1 MGPLGPSIR
10 KSNNLKVAVKGKS
23 NTGQNSVVHDDG
35 QKSEAGYSAV
45 SQPSVST
52 NRIKKKNDLLLNDEK
67 KQMLQT
73 LKKIRDFKAGQDGDD
88 DNCFC
93 HDDKEEGEADDAKD
107 IDGLTT
113 RDGETE
119 DYVQMSLSEF

>member
-1 MGPLGPSIR
+1 M
-10 KSNNLKVAVKGKS
+10 
-23 NTGQNSVVHDDG
+23 VHDDG

-52 NRIKKKNDLLLNDEK
+52 NRLKKKNDLILNDEK
-67 KQMLQT
+67 KNMLQT
-73 LKKIRDFKAGQDGDD
+73 LKKIRDFKVGQDDDD

-93 HDDKEEGEADDAKD
+93 QEEIGDAKD

-113 RDGETE
+113 RDGDTE
-119 DYVQMSLSEF
+119 DYV